1 VVEVVVAVVEVV
13 EVVAVVV
20 EVVVVVVEVYM
31 EGGGRGHLTFSYAF
45 CSTPS
50 VTSTTTRPA
59 CFRPVRPKRWIER
72 VADVGASKHTI
83 RSTSPMSSPSSPIDV
98 ATSTLCVP
106 FSNSRTTAR
115 CSFCLRP
122 RPFSPT
128 PLLAWPMNLVGRTPS
143 IWASKG
149 TSSLTDSRYDVNTI
163 ARVPPPPAAELGPAP
178 PTPPPPPAAA
188 ASAAA
193 AAACSAKC
201 FLRSSWATRSLGWG
215 HPPLAPF
222 SSATIILAKSFEP

>member
-1 VVEVVVAVVEVV
+1 VVEEVFEVVEVVVA
-13 EVVAVVV
+13 A
-20 EVVVVVVEVYM
+20 VVVVEGYI
-31 EGGGRGHLTFSYAF
+31 EQAGHRTFSYAF

-143 IWASKG
+143 ICASRG

-178 PTPPPPPAAA
+178 PTPTPPPAAA